1 MNRPWPALAACCAL
15 VLAAELAGPEPHE
28 APAAARSNEPQAP
41 EQPMPRPGPAPLVP
55 AILAR
60 PLFSPTRRP
69 PGATAP
75 LAQVAEPPRL
85 NGLLLWSGG
94 RRAIFTAPQDAGATV
109 ALQEGSIVDQWRI
122 ERITDRAVVLSH
134 GDTWLTLQPVPAAPA
149 PGEPPAQLPPARTRD
164 GSGHHPVPDS
174 FLSRKA
180 RLPDGPRP
188 G

>member
-15 VLAAELAGPEPHE
+15 VLAAELAGPEGHE
-28 APAAARSNEPQAP
+28 PQAAARGNEPQAQ
-41 EQPMPRPGPAPLVP
+41 EQPVPRPDPAPPVA

-69 PGATAP
+69 PDATAP

-94 RRAIFTAPQDAGATV
+94 RRAIFTATQNTTV
-109 ALQEGSIVDQWRI
+109 ALQEGSLVDQWRV

-134 GDTWLTLQPVPAAPA
+134 GDTWLTLQPLPAAPA
-149 PGEPPAQLPPARTRD
+149 SGEPPAQLPPARTRD
-164 GSGHHPVPDS
+164 GAGHRPVPDS
-174 FLSRKA
+174 FLSRKV
-180 RLPDGPRP
+180 RLPGGPRP